1 MNGKRRNC
9 VTLFRISEVTLTLT
23 ATLDDIIPRSGDTET
38 DVPFSQVSPQ
48 WLNLRSKAR
57 TLGACNLIDVKGF
70 ANRFLPFFDSKS
82 ELVLSEYAS

>member
-9 VTLFRISEVTLTLT
+9 VTLFRISEVKLALT

-48 WLNLRSKAR
+48 WLNLRSKVR
-57 TLGACNLIDVKGF
+57 TLGVCNLIDVKGF
-70 ANRFLPFFDSKS
+70 GNRFLPFSDSQLR
-82 ELVLSEYAS
+82 LVLSGYAS